1 MSDEAFSRRAARPE
15 FEKPFNLTS
24 TQVSG
29 HSNGEAYKKYSDYKD
44 ADAMRT
50 ACMLYAGSYSA
61 IMLHRVEEEQP
72 DFFENQSMTKDE
84 FAAHLQNNICLNIS
98 KYRSAVFK
106 NTTAKIQEE
115 GYLNDKI
122 RRLANGGDK
131 FHPYL

>member
-1 MSDEAFSRRAARPE
+1 M
-15 FEKPFNLTS
+15 
-24 TQVSG
+24 Q
-29 HSNGEAYKKYSDYKD
+29 
-44 ADAMRT
+44 T

-61 IMLHRVEEEQP
+61 IMLHRVTEEQP

-84 FAAHLQNNICLNIS
+84 FSAHLQNNICLNIS

-115 GYLNDKI
+115 GYTNDKI